1 MRFGQIPIKQWTSS
15 SISMKHILIP
25 KNVVAMAITLFITTP
40 IDYGSFEII
49 DYQLEIISI

>member
-40 IDYGSFEII
+40 IDHGSFEII